1 LWNRLPA
8 TVDRRVR
15 VLAWLTF
22 VTQVLI
28 VGTGGAVRLTS
39 SGLGC
44 PTWPLCTDASLVA
57 TPEMGIHGGIE
68 FGNRLLSIVVGIV
81 AVLLVIA
88 VLRLRAHR
96 DLFGPAVA
104 ILALTVLQG
113 LVGGISVRVRLDPSV
128 VGLHFL
134 TSVVLVA
141 LATVLVFR
149 TYRGRGALT
158 VPTWYA
164 MLVHLTSA
172 AVAVTVVAGI
182 LTTGSGPHA
191 GDDAASR
198 NGLDPE
204 LMQHIHSWPAY
215 ATLALTLVLVVLAL
229 ARRFSA
235 VRPFVIALLL
245 VEAAQITVGLTQAR
259 TGLPPLLVGTH
270 MVLACLLVAAMT
282 ATVLALRSGREV
294 TIRT

>member
-1 LWNRLPA
+1 
-8 TVDRRVR
+8 
-15 VLAWLTF
+15 

-88 VLRLRAHR
+88 VMRLRARR
-96 DLFGPAVA
+96 DVFRPAVA

-149 TYRGRGALT
+149 TYRARGPLT

-204 LMQHIHSWPAY
+204 LMQHVHSWPAY
-215 ATLALTLVLVVLAL
+215 ATSALTLVLVVLAL
-229 ARRFSA
+229 ARRFAA
-235 VRPFVIALLL
+235 VLPFVIALLL
-245 VEAAQITVGLTQAR
+245 VEAAQITVGITQAR

-282 ATVLALRSGREV
+282 ATVLASRSGREV
-294 TIRT
+294 TVRT

>member
-1 LWNRLPA
+1 
-8 TVDRRVR
+8 
-15 VLAWLTF
+15 
-22 VTQVLI
+22 
-28 VGTGGAVRLTS
+28 
-39 SGLGC
+39 
-44 PTWPLCTDASLVA
+44 
-57 TPEMGIHGGIE
+57 
-68 FGNRLLSIVVGIV
+68 
-81 AVLLVIA
+81 
-88 VLRLRAHR
+88 
-96 DLFGPAVA
+96 
-104 ILALTVLQG
+104 
-113 LVGGISVRVRLDPSV
+113 
-128 VGLHFL
+128 
-134 TSVVLVA
+134 
-141 LATVLVFR
+141 
-149 TYRGRGALT
+149 
-158 VPTWYA
+158 